1 MPKGVYQRPIG
12 YVSSNPF
19 KKGHKD
25 LVHKEIRERNGK
37 IYRGEKSTSWKV
49 CEATYSSIHDW
60 VRYWKGNPDQC
71 EKCGTNEK
79 RKYKYHWANI
89 DHKYR
94 RVLDDYIPMC
104 VSCHKI
110 YDLAMAKK

>member
-1 MPKGVYQRPIG
+1 MNTYEIKGFSELHEIINNY
-12 YVSSNPF
+12 SN
-19 KKGHKD
+19 K
-25 LVHKEIRERNGK
+25 VM
-37 IYRGEKSTSWKV
+37 IYRGEKSTSWKG

-60 VRYWKGNPDQC
+60 VRYWKGNPDHC